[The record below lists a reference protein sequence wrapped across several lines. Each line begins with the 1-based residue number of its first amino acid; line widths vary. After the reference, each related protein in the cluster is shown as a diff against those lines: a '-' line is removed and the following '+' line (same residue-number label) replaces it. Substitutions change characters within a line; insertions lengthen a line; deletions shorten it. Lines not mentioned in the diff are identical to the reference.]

1 MTNIHDYL
9 LWRGDISISKE
20 KPFNEVDSLVLA
32 RFSYLPLN
40 LIGVKE
46 KENIKDICERLIK
59 IDDKDFLYNG
69 DKELATYL
77 GNSIRFNNLLVTD
90 YVKLDDK
97 ENEKQ
102 FGAVTIHLPN
112 NEIYI
117 SYLGTDKTINGWKE
131 DFNMAF
137 MDNVPCQVS
146 GLTYL
151 EKVAKKYNDKKILIG
166 GHSKGGNISI
176 YSALLSSQDVKNK
189 IIKVDNFDGPGLN
202 SAIYDQYEEEQV
214 ISKMETFIPQ
224 ESIIGRL
231 LCHKEKMTICESDE
245 KGILQHDIYSWHIF
259 KDEFVKLNKNTKISE
274 HINNTVIEWLHT
286 TTRNQREIFI
296 DAIFELFDGI
306 GVDSF
311 GEILSSL
318 TKTVPKI
325 LKKYN
330 SLSDEEKKVMADM
343 IKIFIVSYFNVLRNK
358 QMSKPNV

>member
-9 LWRGDISISKE
+9 LWRGDIPISKE

-40 LIGVKE
+40 LIDVKE
-46 KENIKDICERLIK
+46 KESIKSICERLIEL
-59 IDDKDFLYNG
+59 DDKDFLYNG
-69 DKELATYL
+69 DKELATYI
-77 GNSIRFNNLLVTD
+77 GNSLRFNDLLVTD

-112 NEIYI
+112 NEIYV

-146 GLTYL
+146 GLDYL
-151 EKVAKKYNDKKILIG
+151 EKMAKKYSDKNLRIG
-166 GHSKGGNISI
+166 GHSKGGNIAL
-176 YSALLSSQDVKNK
+176 YSALLASDDVKNR

-202 SAIYDQYEEEQV
+202 SEIYDQYEEDKV
-214 ISKMETFIPQ
+214 ISKIETFIPQ

-231 LCHKEKMTICESDE
+231 LCHKEKMTICESNE

-259 KDEFVKLNKNTKISE
+259 KDEFVKLNKNTKVSE
-274 HINNTVIEWLHT
+274 YINNTVIEWLKT
-286 TTRNQREIFI
+286 TTRKQREIFI
-296 DAIFELFDGI
+296 DAIFELFNGI

-311 GEILSSL
+311 SEILSSI
-318 TKTVPKI
+318 TVSVPKI

-330 SLSDEEKKVMADM
+330 MLTDEEKKAMTEM
-343 IKIFIVSYFNVLRNK
+343 IKKFIVSYFNVLRGKKSN
-358 QMSKPNV
+358 